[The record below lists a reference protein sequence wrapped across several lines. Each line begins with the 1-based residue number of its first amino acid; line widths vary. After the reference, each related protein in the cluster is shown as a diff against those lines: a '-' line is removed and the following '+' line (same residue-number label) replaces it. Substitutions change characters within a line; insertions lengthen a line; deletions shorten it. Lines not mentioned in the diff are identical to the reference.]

1 VTLALAR
8 SMSPSRVPSLATPT
22 TGTSSL
28 PRRTIAW
35 SAGKIFL

>member
-1 VTLALAR
+1 MLSRAR
-8 SMSPSRVPSLATPT
+8 SITASRVQFDRANPI

-28 PRRTIAW
+28 PRLAIAC